1 MRFRRDK
8 SGDAVGRPSWESS
21 FLGHC
26 GAKFSVEN
34 GGPAPRK
41 KKERKAS
48 VSTGPTTTIQHMK
61 SSLNSVSTCLKVVD
75 TRPKP
80 ATASVQS
87 DLPGLIHNDQRYRV
101 RFPLCANAFGVTTQS
116 AINPLRKTTVRR
128 FIAIDLMVF
137 LHADYTAKQTGG
149 VTFSPRCVIPRQ
161 GSGGI
166 GIRRERNCPPRGC
179 SRYGGVLVI

>member
-1 MRFRRDK
+1 MNSSDLLWKSEMHLRRDK

-34 GGPAPRK
+34 GGSAPRK

-75 TRPKP
+75 TRAVYQTKWFN
-80 ATASVQS
+80 
-87 DLPGLIHNDQRYRV
+87 PGKFARV
-101 RFPLCANAFGVTTQS
+101 RPRFFNELQTENYAPFGT
-116 AINPLRKTTVRR
+116 
-128 FIAIDLMVF
+128 
-137 LHADYTAKQTGG
+137 
-149 VTFSPRCVIPRQ
+149 
-161 GSGGI
+161 
-166 GIRRERNCPPRGC
+166 
-179 SRYGGVLVI
+179 